1 MKILAI
7 RYANDLDRVRPFYA
21 ALGLTLN
28 ETVSG
33 EGWQE
38 LDAAGGILAIHS
50 AHSANHIGSPIEI
63 CLAATEPLEEI
74 QARLSA
80 AGFDSGEIREEDFG
94 RSLRVLDPE
103 GLGLQI
109 NG

>member
-7 RYANDLDRVRPFYA
+7 RFASDLDRVRPFYA
-21 ALGLTLN
+21 ALGLALN
-28 ETVSG
+28 EAVSG

-38 LDAAGGILAIHS
+38 LDADGGILALHS
-50 AHSANHIGSPIEI
+50 ACGANHATSRVEV

-80 AGFDSGEIREEDFG
+80 AGFDPGEIRDEDFG
-94 RSLRVLDPE
+94 RSLRVTDPE
-103 GLGLQI
+103 GLELQI